1 MRDNIEVEIFE
12 SIGEVSVRYPE
23 SGMTKQVVVKY
34 DSQENRCDLLDPREN
49 VVVSGFDEEIFI
61 SVGGMNV

>member
-1 MRDNIEVEIFE
+1 M
-12 SIGEVSVRYPE
+12 SAWYPD
-23 SGMTKQVVVKY
+23 SDVVKVVIVKY
-34 DSQENRCDLLDPREN
+34 ESQENRCDLLDPREN